1 MKQVFAIALLG
12 MYANA
17 ESEMVDLTRQ
27 NVFMTPDGY
36 EFMCKGN
43 AACEP
48 GTYWNYLAC
57 DCFNMAQCR
66 MACPEDQDL
75 IPTERCTCA
84 PREEIRALFPE
95 WASAEDVSRSMV
107 EGMEGGH
114 QDDDKDDH
122 RDHHSDDNSD
132 HGHDDHSDREDRD
145 HDGDKDSDDEKID
158 RFEDALKELERA
170 ADDLFNMDSA
180 SAVKGFGTIVAA
192 VTVLN
197 N

>member
-17 ESEMVDLTRQ
+17 ESEMVDLTGR
-27 NVFMTPDGY
+27 NVFMTPSGE
-36 EFMCKGN
+36 EFMCKEIAG
-43 AACEP
+43 CEP

-57 DCFNMAQCR
+57 ECFEMDECR
-66 MACPEDQDL
+66 MGCPEDQAL

-95 WASAEDVSRSMV
+95 WASDEDVSRSMR
-107 EGMEGGH
+107 EGLEGGH
-114 QDDDKDDH
+114 QDDHDDDH
-122 RDHHSDDNSD
+122 RDHHGDDHKDHD
-132 HGHDDHSDREDRD
+132 HGDHSDRKDRD
-145 HDGDKDSDDEKID
+145 HDGDKDSDDDKIE

-180 SAVKGFGTIVAA
+180 MAVKGLGTIAAA
-192 VTVLN
+192 VTLLN